1 MTLMEKLQRVVT
13 KHPKV
18 DYFFTYLYYTK
29 RYCLMLENLEG
40 EGINSFSKEQ
50 QILAERAF
58 KKITTL
64 GQLTSNLY
72 IYMITLAKAIPE
84 DRLEEWNYAAN
95 EVFTDKYH
103 HRRFW
108 NEIENPLPIDLY
120 VMNFCRLFTDSFI
133 YTDDNFNNNCK
144 WNLRISDL
152 NNLDLYFE
160 SQEDLEKFTNN
171 FMELSYCVFK
181 KDTNGWITWYS
192 V

>member
-1 MTLMEKLQRVVT
+1 MKLLKTLHEVLTEQPNV
-13 KHPKV
+13 
-18 DYFFTYLYYTK
+18 YEFFNYLYYTK

-64 GQLTSNLY
+64 DQLTSNLY

-84 DRLEEWNYAAN
+84 DKLEEWNCAAN

-103 HRRFW
+103 HRRFF
-108 NEIENPLPIDLY
+108 NEIENPLPIDLC
-120 VMNFCRLFTDSFI
+120 VRNFCRLFTDSFI
-133 YTDDNFNNNCK
+133 YTDDNFHDNCE

-160 SQEDLEKFTNN
+160 SQEDLEKFTDN

-181 KDTNGWITWYS
+181 RDTNGWITWYS
-192 V
+192 A